1 MKKLIIDNK
10 SKTAAIYLDET
21 RYWHTEYTNIDIQ
34 DDIIYIDSK
43 HGFMEINKK
52 SFDIIEHKK

>member
-1 MKKLIIDNK
+1 MKKLIIDNN
-10 SKTAAIYLDET
+10 SRTASIYLDEV
-21 RYWHTEYTNIDIQ
+21 RYWHTEYVNINIK
-34 DDIIYIDSK
+34 DDVIYIDSK